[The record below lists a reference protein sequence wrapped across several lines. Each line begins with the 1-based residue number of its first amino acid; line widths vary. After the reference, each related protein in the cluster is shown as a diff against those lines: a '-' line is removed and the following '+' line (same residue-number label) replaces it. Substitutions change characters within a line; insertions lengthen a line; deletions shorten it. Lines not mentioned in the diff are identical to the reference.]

1 MKCNKTISPVREFM
15 NGLLSFK
22 PTNNDCDFARIAKK
36 QDQMFHR
43 VATLCPERAEIITDS
58 FKRSEGNRSL
68 FAAPSRWP
76 TFWKK

>member
-1 MKCNKTISPVREFM
+1 MIAIS
-15 NGLLSFK
+15 
-22 PTNNDCDFARIAKK
+22 RIAKK

-68 FAAPSRWP
+68 FAARWRWR